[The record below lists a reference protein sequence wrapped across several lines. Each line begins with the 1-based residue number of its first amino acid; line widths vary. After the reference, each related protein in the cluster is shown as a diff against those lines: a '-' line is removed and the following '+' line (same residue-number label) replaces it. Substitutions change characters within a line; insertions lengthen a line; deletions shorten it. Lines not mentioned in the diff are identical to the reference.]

1 MATVDHSGLAGTLPT
16 GGDVIQTGRAVV
28 MQEAEALKRLAASLD
43 DRFEQAIDLILATE
57 RRVIVTGVGKSGHIG
72 RKVGATLAATGTA
85 AFFLHASEAAHGD
98 LGMVVPGD
106 TLLVL
111 SNSGFSR
118 ELRPLIGY
126 ARRFGIPVIAIVSR
140 LESPLAKA
148 ANIALQ
154 LPSVAE
160 ACPARIAPTTSTTM
174 MLALGDALAIGAMG
188 RRGITRSDMAMWHP
202 GGEIGSRLA
211 PVEEIID
218 LDAPLPLVR
227 ADAPMREVV
236 FEMTSGG
243 KGVAAVVDEEG
254 ALIGV
259 ITDGD
264 VRRAFDQVLTARAR
278 DIMTPD
284 PITVPRGAPMEEVL
298 ALMNVRKITALFVTE
313 ADDPTR
319 PIGIAHIHDL
329 TP

>member
-1 MATVDHSGLAGTLPT
+1 MATLDHPGLASALTARTDSLET
-16 GGDVIQTGRAVV
+16 GCAVIL
-28 MQEAEALKRLAASLD
+28 QEAEALRLLASSID
-43 DRFEQAIDLILATE
+43 DRFRDAIDFILSTE

-72 RKVGATLAATGTA
+72 RKIAATFAATGTP
-85 AFFLHASEAAHGD
+85 AFFLHAGEAAHGD
-98 LGMVVPGD
+98 LGMVMPGD

-126 ARRFGIPVIAIVSR
+126 ARRFDIPMIAVVSNMN
-140 LESPLAKA
+140 SPLAKA
-148 ANIALQ
+148 ATVTLK
-154 LPSVAE
+154 LPASEE

-174 MLALGDALAIGAMG
+174 MLALGDALAIGAMSQ
-188 RRGITRSDMAMWHP
+188 RGITKTEMAMWHP

-211 PVEEIID
+211 PIEEIINRS
-218 LDAPLPLVR
+218 DAIPLVL

-243 KGVAAVVDEEG
+243 KGVAAVVDENG
-254 ALIGV
+254 GLIGV

-264 VRRAFDQVLTARAR
+264 LRRAFDQVLTARAC
-278 DIMTPD
+278 DIMTAD
-284 PITVPRGAPMEEVL
+284 PITVPRGAPVEEVL
-298 ALMNVRKITALFVTE
+298 ALMNARKITVLFVTE
-313 ADDPTR
+313 ANDPRR

-329 TP
+329 VP